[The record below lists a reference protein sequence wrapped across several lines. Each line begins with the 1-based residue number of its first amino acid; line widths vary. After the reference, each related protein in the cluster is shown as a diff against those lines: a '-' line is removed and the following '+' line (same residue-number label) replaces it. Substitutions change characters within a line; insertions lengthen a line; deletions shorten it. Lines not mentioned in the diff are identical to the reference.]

1 MAKTKA
7 IQNFSGWPGG
17 LLVLL
22 ALMVQPLAAEEPQGP
37 SSKPAVDYLIVVTGG
52 ELLAGAYPDGHTH
65 FLTRT
70 LRPLGLHCVGSITVD
85 DRPADIKETLRYAT
99 GRAKL
104 VIVTGGLGP
113 TDNDVT
119 RQTLSEFTGIALR
132 EQPDVLQEIE
142 QRLKISRDQ
151 LRPNLRRQT
160 EVPVR
165 GTYLKSQNGTA
176 VGLVFETSDAVI
188 VALPGPPRELQP
200 MVRDQLVPYLSR
212 RFGTRT
218 PGCSLTVRFVGLGQ
232 SQISHVLHEHC
243 SLPAGVILSTQFEG
257 RRVDFNFALP
267 NDTPHDRARLDE
279 LRQRIVAIPELA
291 ASIYATDETS
301 LEELVGKRLAAHD
314 WTLTVA
320 EVGSAGGLAAALD
333 GVDNAPGILAGA
345 YVAPTEEHLCR
356 LLRVADDDWSRGKA
370 GLQRLDLL
378 ATAAAESTSSPWA
391 IVVGEVQEGKDGRFV
406 EVVVRP
412 PDGRLER
419 LHLGLRARGEL
430 TRADLTTQLLDQLR
444 RRLR

>member
-1 MAKTKA
+1 MPKPKTL
-7 IQNFSGWPGG
+7 QNLLSWLGG
-17 LLVLL
+17 LALLL
-22 ALMVQPLAAEEPQGP
+22 ALLVQSLAAQEPQRAP
-37 SSKPAVDYLIVVTGG
+37 SKPALDYMIVVTGG
-52 ELLAGAYPDGHTH
+52 ELLAGVYPDGHTH

-99 GRAKL
+99 RRAKL

-132 EQPDVLQEIE
+132 EQPDVLQAIE
-142 QRLKISRDQ
+142 RRLKISRDQ

-160 EVPVR
+160 EIPQR

-176 VGLVFETSDAVI
+176 VGLVFESPDAVI

-212 RFGTRT
+212 QFGTRT

-232 SQISHVLHEHC
+232 SQISHVLHEHF
-243 SLPAGVILSTQFEG
+243 SLPADVILSTQFEG
-257 RRVDFNFALP
+257 IRVDFNFALP
-267 NDTPHDRARLDE
+267 DDTPNDQARLAE
-279 LRQRIVAIPELA
+279 LKQKILAIPELA

-301 LEELVGKRLAAHD
+301 LEELVGKRLAARD

-378 ATAAAESTSSPWA
+378 ASAAAEATSSDWA
-391 IVVGEVQEGKDGRFV
+391 IAVGEAQQGQDGRFV
-406 EVVVRP
+406 EVVIRQ
-412 PDGRLER
+412 PDSRLER
-419 LHLGLRARGEL
+419 LQLGLRGRGEL
-430 TRADLTTQLLDQLR
+430 MRAHLTTQLLDQLR